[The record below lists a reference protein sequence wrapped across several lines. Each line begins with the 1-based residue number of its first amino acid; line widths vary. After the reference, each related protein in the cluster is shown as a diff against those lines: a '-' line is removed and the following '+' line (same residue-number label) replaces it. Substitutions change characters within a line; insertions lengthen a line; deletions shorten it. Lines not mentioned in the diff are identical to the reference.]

1 MCAVSCGANHNLALC
16 GDGAVYAWG
25 YGDMAA
31 LGLGH
36 SRDVATPRRISFE
49 DAGFRGAVKVAQVEG
64 GGQHSMIIAEVQ
76 GAAAGAA
83 NH

>member
-1 MCAVSCGANHNLALC
+1 MRELDEAVLLRG
-16 GDGAVYAWG
+16 
-25 YGDMAA
+25 
-31 LGLGH
+31 
-36 SRDVATPRRISFE
+36 FE